1 MRVVVDPNVIISAL
15 LSASG
20 SPARVLRNW
29 LDGNFELVVS
39 PLLLEELARAL
50 GYPKLRARIS
60 QAEADE
66 LIEVLRRQAEIAKD
80 PVEPPQVRSSDAND
94 NYIIALAATTRSLIV
109 SGDHHLL
116 DLRSDLPI
124 YSPNDFLAHLESS
137 SR

>member
-1 MRVVVDPNVIISAL
+1 MRVVLDPNVIISAL

-20 SPARVLRNW
+20 SPARVIRNW

-50 GYPKLRARIS
+50 GYPRLSARIS

-66 LIEVLRRQAEIAKD
+66 LIEVLRRQAEIATD
-80 PVEPPQVRSSDAND
+80 PVEPPQFWSSDAND
-94 NYIIALAATTRSLIV
+94 NYIIALAASTRSLIV

-116 DLRSDLPI
+116 DLRADLPI

-137 SR
+137 NR